1 MEWKNCTSFTFPDT
15 SNTHFQSH
23 CEAAEVLTIYHD
35 QFLEYLHYAKQR
47 KVIAC
52 YSHMEKNLVN
62 ALNDIPTRT
71 ELVVL
76 ALYAQA
82 VSHPYMKTIQ
92 ENPSLNA
99 LDLRPLNK
107 KIESFLK
114 KNNWGSNISMTL
126 SAFWN

>member
-1 MEWKNCTSFTFPDT
+1 
-15 SNTHFQSH
+15 
-23 CEAAEVLTIYHD
+23 
-35 QFLEYLHYAKQR
+35 
-47 KVIAC
+47 
-52 YSHMEKNLVN
+52 MEKNLVN

-114 KNNWGSNISMTL
+114 ENN
-126 SAFWN
+126 